1 MKHINQFKL
10 HNWESKSPTVQRL
23 IFNVPIIQTVK
34 SNKMS
39 FFIIHKFINLF
50 TTKIVKIYKKS
61 KTIFEHYT
69 VILRKL

>member
-1 MKHINQFKL
+1 MKNINQFKL
-10 HNWESKSPTVQRL
+10 HNWESKSPAVQRL
-23 IFNVPIIQTVK
+23 MFNVPIIKTVK

-61 KTIFEHYT
+61 KTIFEYYT
-69 VILRKL
+69 AILRKL